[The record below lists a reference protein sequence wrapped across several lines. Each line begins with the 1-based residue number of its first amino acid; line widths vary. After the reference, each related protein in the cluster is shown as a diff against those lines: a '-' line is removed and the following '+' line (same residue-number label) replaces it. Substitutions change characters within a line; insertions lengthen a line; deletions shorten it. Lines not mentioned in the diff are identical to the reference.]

1 MKIETTSEIHFLG
14 MFLVEKYIC
23 FGPSYGVIWLLQLK
37 LVELFNSALRQI
49 WLRLRSYANSG
60 SGYGLPLILALAQ
73 KPCYT
78 LPSKE

>member
-49 WLRLRSYANSG
+49 WLWLRPYANSG
-60 SGYGLPLILALAQ
+60 SGIFPNLNMAP
-73 KPCYT
+73 T
-78 LPSKE
+78 MR

>member
-49 WLRLRSYANSG
+49 CSAPILR
-60 SGYGLPLILALAQ
+60 
-73 KPCYT
+73 
-78 LPSKE
+78 